1 MGLGVAWECAHV
13 CPQVCHSCKW
23 VKLLYLNCSHFRE
36 VWPRKEV
43 RVIFATWRTE
53 AILWGKE
60 KERFRVFISMLA
72 LEVKIP
78 LFMLFC
84 DYITTIWGPV
94 RRGTLP
100 WSRGLGNCICF
111 PTWYYKASLGL
122 LDLQIKEWG
131 GNKDNNIETIR
142 KDRVFLQ

>member
-1 MGLGVAWECAHV
+1 MLLGELKLFCEVKRKRGLGFFV
-13 CPQVCHSCKW
+13 
-23 VKLLYLNCSHFRE
+23 
-36 VWPRKEV
+36 
-43 RVIFATWRTE
+43 
-53 AILWGKE
+53 
-60 KERFRVFISMLA
+60 SMSA

-78 LFMLFC
+78 LFLLFC

-100 WSRGLGNCICF
+100 RSRGLGNCICF

-131 GNKDNNIETIR
+131 GNKDNNIKTIR
-142 KDRVFLQ
+142 NDRVFLQ